1 MDVGIVP
8 AFGKSK
14 NGVTLKKRLE
24 GDFVCNRASERL
36 CIQSPY
42 SEEQE
47 IKPYRLIGDSFAK
60 IIVAKDLAIPHYDD
74 NGMLILS
81 VCDFLLED
89 DWMR

>member
-1 MDVGIVP
+1 MGVGIVP
-8 AFGKSK
+8 AFWKSK

-24 GDFVCNRASERL
+24 
-36 CIQSPY
+36 
-42 SEEQE
+42 
-47 IKPYRLIGDSFAK
+47 GDSFAK
-60 IIVAKDLAIPHYDD
+60 IIVAKDLAIPHYDE

>member
-1 MDVGIVP
+1 MGVGIVP

-24 GDFVCNRASERL
+24 GD
-36 CIQSPY
+36 
-42 SEEQE
+42 
-47 IKPYRLIGDSFAK
+47 SFAK
-60 IIVAKDLAIPHYDD
+60 IIVAKDLAIPYCDE
-74 NGMLILS
+74 NGMLILN

>member
-1 MDVGIVP
+1 MGVGIVP
-8 AFGKSK
+8 AFWKSK

-24 GDFVCNRASERL
+24 GD
-36 CIQSPY
+36 
-42 SEEQE
+42 
-47 IKPYRLIGDSFAK
+47 SFAK
-60 IIVAKDLAIPHYDD
+60 IIAAKDLAIPHYDE